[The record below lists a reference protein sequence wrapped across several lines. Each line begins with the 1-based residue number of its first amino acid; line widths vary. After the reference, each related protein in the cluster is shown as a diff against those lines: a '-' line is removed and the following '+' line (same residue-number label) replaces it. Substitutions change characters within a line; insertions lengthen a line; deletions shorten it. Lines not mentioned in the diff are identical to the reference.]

1 MSAVG
6 SDYGHKETAGLNVTA
21 FYALQTYATPSGY
34 LFNYGD
40 TNEVNGTG
48 GMDGMRTSAN
58 LLSLTHIFPAIG
70 NGPAYFARRLLATPA
85 PSVTGGFDEAVVA
98 LLRWTRDGSAA
109 DLAALPHQALYLH
122 KQVAVAR
129 SGWSNS
135 ASYLGVKGGNSA
147 MTHQDLD
154 HGSFVFETSG
164 HRWVCDLGIEN
175 YLLAGM
181 FGSSARYSPTNFTLD
196 REWGSRYAYYRKATR
211 GHNTLT
217 FDEVG
222 DFDPMHAAASDQ
234 AVNVVS
240 NLIPP
245 DEKREQD
252 SQNIA
257 DQFISVNLTRAYS
270 RQLGDGGSVVRS
282 FALANAMKCLTITDE
297 IRSPKDEVNNVSFAI
312 HTRANVTVSGSNATL
327 RMASE
332 SLRVRMTSHAVS
344 TGQQL
349 DCTGWRVLNVKL
361 PTDQQ
366 PVASRFPVRGAMKV
380 WATCT
385 TPPSTIPWSSASR
398 HDATSASTVFRLIT
412 TMCEE

>member
-6 SDYGHKETAGLNVTA
+6 SDYGHKETPGLNVTA

-98 LLRWTRDGSAA
+98 LLRWTSDGSAA
-109 DLAALPHQALYLH
+109 DLAALPHQAVYLD

-129 SGWSNS
+129 SGWNNS

-181 FGSSARYSPTNFTLD
+181 FGSSAWYSPTNFTLD

-222 DFDPMHAAASDQ
+222 DFDPTNAAASDQ

-240 NLIPP
+240 NFIRPI
-245 DEKREQD
+245 KQREGD
-252 SQNIA
+252 SLDVA
-257 DQFISVNLTRAYS
+257 GRFISVNLTRAYS

-282 FALANAMKCLTITDE
+282 FTLANAMSCLTITDE
-297 IRSPKDEVNNVSFAI
+297 IRSPKDEVNNVSFTI
-312 HTRANVTVSGSNATL
+312 HTRANVTLSDSDATL
-327 RMASE
+327 RMGGN
-332 SLRVRMTSHAVS
+332 SLRIHMTSHAVS
-344 TGQQL
+344 IGKQM
-349 DCTGWRVLNVKL
+349 DCTPWRALDVQL

-366 PVASRFPVRGAMKV
+366 PAASRFPVRGAMKV
-380 WATCT
+380 WVTCT
-385 TPPSTIPWSSASR
+385 TSPGTTPLAS
-398 HDATSASTVFRLIT
+398 HADAILASTVFRLIT